1 MKRKFSLFKN
11 THGALSC
18 EAGDLE
24 EPHMENSVG
33 YGSLDI
39 DRSFP
44 LNYLDNG
51 ADFKSDREP
60 QYDKKSQAVKK
71 DRDILDAYFKELNN
85 TIPLTPAQE
94 REIAAKI
101 KKCEDKLEEIKFLCE
116 NLVKREN
123 PNWKVYK
130 NTKASDNDTAHKV
143 EVLNS
148 LSKAYSKLLQELRE
162 KFIKANLRLVLNL
175 ARKYLGRELNYA
187 DLIQEGNIGLIR
199 AVNKFDYK
207 LGYKF
212 STYATWWITQSIRR
226 ALQNQTRTVNVP
238 LHLLEQR
245 NKVYRVLSE
254 LKKKTSE
261 EPLPQ
266 DIGYKLDMSTRLV
279 ERILEIP
286 ERKIKSLDS
295 PLSRVE
301 SSTLHDVMP
310 DERTKSADSI
320 ISSTQLK
327 KLIHDVLLKLN
338 SREEE
343 VLRMRF
349 GIGVKSVF
357 TLEQIAHKY
366 GLTRERIRQIE
377 MKALKKMSKSNKG
390 KQLKYFLHD

>member
-24 EPHMENSVG
+24 KPHMENSVG

-85 TIPLTPAQE
+85 AIPLTPAQE

-123 PNWKVYK
+123 PNCKVYK